1 MANSY
6 KKTMQ
11 ELRDLRDEWAAMP
24 KAALQS
30 NPDNPLYKFAY
41 SGVYEGVHSMSKTP
55 FWKFLLEYFGE
66 KLDIWK
72 KKDGQIIVDED
83 GNPKLDVFKVIG
95 NLWKIVA
102 YIVTLWQVR
111 NQV

>member
-1 MANSY
+1 MANNY

-11 ELRDLRDEWAAMP
+11 ELRDLRVEFE
-24 KAALQS
+24 ALPE
-30 NPDNPLYKFAY
+30 NRIEGYVNHPLYSFAY
-41 SGVYEGVHSMSKTP
+41 QKQYAKLP

-72 KKDGQIIVDED
+72 KKDGEIVLDED
-83 GNPKLDVFKVIG
+83 GNPKLDAFKVIG

>member
-1 MANSY
+1 MANNY

-11 ELRDLRDEWAAMP
+11 ELRDLKTEWAAMP
-24 KAALQS
+24 KTALQS
-30 NPDNPLYKFAY
+30 APDNPLYKFAY
-41 SGVYEGVHSMSKTP
+41 SGSASRVP

-72 KKDGQIIVDED
+72 KKDGEIILDED
-83 GNPKLDVFKVIG
+83 GNPKLDAFKVIG

>member
-1 MANSY
+1 MANNY

-11 ELRDLRDEWAAMP
+11 ELRDLRVEFDAMP
-24 KAALQS
+24 HSAVQADLGS
-30 NPDNPLYKFAY
+30 PLYQF
-41 SGVYEGVHSMSKTP
+41 VYPKSYVPGNAWKLP

-72 KKDGQIIVDED
+72 KKDSEIVLDED
-83 GNPKLDVFKVIG
+83 GNPKVDVFKVIG